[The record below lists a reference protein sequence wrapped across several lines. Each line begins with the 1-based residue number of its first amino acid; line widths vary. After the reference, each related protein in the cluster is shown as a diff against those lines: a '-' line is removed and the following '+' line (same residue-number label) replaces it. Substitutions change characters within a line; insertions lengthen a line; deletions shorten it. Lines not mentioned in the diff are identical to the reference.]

1 MPDLL
6 TPSRRRSVEIL
17 DTPGLDP
24 ALAIR
29 SLRDVSLANR
39 LFGGTNAVLAE
50 LGYAF
55 ADTKPGD
62 RVLWVDV
69 GSGIGD
75 IPLSARALAASRRIA
90 LTSIAV
96 ELEPALAKAARAN
109 AGVAVCANALA
120 LPFADNSVDVVTCSQ
135 VLHHFETDAADLV
148 LREMTRVARRRV
160 VVADLRRSW
169 IAMAGLWLGSYL
181 LRFHPVSRH
190 DGLVSIRRGYTA
202 PELSRLVV
210 DATGRQPRVCLRF
223 GFRVTASWTPRDA
236 INSVPA

>member
-39 LFGGTNAVLAE
+39 FFGGTHAVLAE
-50 LGYAF
+50 MRSVIS
-55 ADTKPGD
+55 DTTPGD

-75 IPLSARALAASRRIA
+75 IPHSARAMSVSRHVA

-96 ELEPALAKAARAN
+96 ELELELAQAARAN
-109 AGVAVCANALA
+109 AGIAVCANALR
-120 LPFADNSVDVVTCSQ
+120 LPFADRSVDVVTCSQ
-135 VLHHFETDAADLV
+135 VLHHFENNDAALV
-148 LREMTRVARRRV
+148 LREMTRVARRKV

-169 IAMAGLWLGSYL
+169 IAMAGLWVGSFV

-202 PELSRLVV
+202 PELARLVH
-210 DATGRQPRVCLRF
+210 DATGRSPVVQSRF
-223 GFRVTASWTPRDA
+223 GFRVTASWTPCDA
-236 INSVPA
+236 TLPMSA